1 MDQMEE
7 MSNKIGTEKKF
18 GWTKILF
25 YGNKSF
31 DREIIRSTK
40 KIVEVVFVGLCRA

>member
-1 MDQMEE
+1 MEE

-25 YGNKSF
+25 YGNKSV
-31 DREIIRSTK
+31 DGEIIKST
-40 KIVEVVFVGLCRA
+40 